1 MVASSTLGIC
11 ILLIPFILLLLLR
24 APVAFALGVPSL
36 LYILV
41 TKNVP
46 VMMIGHRMAGSLF
59 SFVLLA
65 LPAFLL
71 SGKMLNTTGVTKR
84 LLDFAI
90 SLVGHLRGG
99 LGYANALASMMFATM
114 SGTAIGDAGGLG
126 PVEMEIM
133 TKAGYSR
140 EFSAGITAASSIVGP
155 IIPPSVT
162 LVIYAALAEVSVG
175 RVFMG
180 GLIPGVLLGLSL
192 MTYIY
197 YVAHYTEEGRSWPI
211 FPRPSF
217 EEVWNSFKRAFL
229 PLLTPVIIVVG
240 IVSGIVTPTEAA
252 VLAIDYALLLGLVYR
267 EVSWKNLWE
276 TLEDTVIMT
285 GSIMLIFAVAGMFGW
300 LVTLENIPTM
310 INNLILSI
318 TTSRAGVIL
327 LIDLALLIL
336 GCFLDT
342 TAALLLV
349 TPVFLPLAIQA
360 GIDPVHLGVTMT
372 CALMLGVITP
382 PFGICLF
389 VVSDVA
395 ELPVAAV
402 TRASLPYL
410 IPCIITLVLI
420 SVFPEI
426 VLFLPNMIF
435 GT

>member
-1 MVASSTLGIC
+1 MGSSVLGIC
-11 ILLIPFILLLLLR
+11 VLVIPFILLLLLR

-36 LYILV
+36 LYVLI

-126 PVEMEIM
+126 AVEMEMM
-133 TKAGYSR
+133 TKAGYSK

-162 LVIYAALAEVSVG
+162 LVVYAALAEISVG
-175 RVFMG
+175 RLFMA
-180 GLIPGVLLGLSL
+180 GLVPGVLMGLSL
-192 MTYIY
+192 MTYIW
-197 YVAHYTEEGRSWPI
+197 YVAHHTEEGQSWPV
-211 FPRPSF
+211 FPRQSPN
-217 EEVWNSFKRAFL
+217 ELWNSFKRAFL

-252 VLAIDYALLLGLVYR
+252 VLAIDYALLLGLLYR
-267 EVSWKNLWE
+267 EVSWKSLWE

-285 GSIMLIFAVAGMFGW
+285 GSIMLIFAIAGMFGW
-300 LVTLENIPTM
+300 LVTIENIPTM
-310 INNLILSI
+310 ITNFILSV
-318 TTSRAGVIL
+318 TSSKTGVIL
-327 LIDLALLIL
+327 LIDLALLLL

-349 TPVFLPLAIQA
+349 TPVFLPLAMQA
-360 GIDPVHLGVTMT
+360 GIDPVHLGIAMT
-372 CALMLGVITP
+372 SALMLGIITP

-402 TRASLPYL
+402 TKASLPYL
-410 IPCIITLVLI
+410 LPCIATLVLI
-420 SVFPEI
+420 SVFPEV

-435 GT
+435 GP

>member
-1 MVASSTLGIC
+1 
-11 ILLIPFILLLLLR
+11 
-24 APVAFALGVPSL
+24 
-36 LYILV
+36 
-41 TKNVP
+41 
-46 VMMIGHRMAGSLF
+46 
-59 SFVLLA
+59 
-65 LPAFLL
+65 
-71 SGKMLNTTGVTKR
+71 
-84 LLDFAI
+84 
-90 SLVGHLRGG
+90 
-99 LGYANALASMMFATM
+99 
-114 SGTAIGDAGGLG
+114 
-126 PVEMEIM
+126 
-133 TKAGYSR
+133 
-140 EFSAGITAASSIVGP
+140 
-155 IIPPSVT
+155 
-162 LVIYAALAEVSVG
+162 
-175 RVFMG
+175 
-180 GLIPGVLLGLSL
+180 
-192 MTYIY
+192 
-197 YVAHYTEEGRSWPI
+197 
-211 FPRPSF
+211 
-217 EEVWNSFKRAFL
+217 
-229 PLLTPVIIVVG
+229 
-240 IVSGIVTPTEAA
+240 
-252 VLAIDYALLLGLVYR
+252 VLAIDYALLLGLIYR